1 MDEELKEVYE
11 GLKNIENIMAAEE
24 KRRKLS
30 NNIMNDFIDDY
41 LKTLDQSITNH
52 VEDEF
57 QTLKHRVQKID
68 EGLYSLEQ

>member
-41 LKTLDQSITNH
+41 LKTLD
-52 VEDEF
+52 
-57 QTLKHRVQKID
+57 
-68 EGLYSLEQ
+68 